1 MKKAFLKEEVMK
13 ELEQLG
19 VTSIILDGYYTEES
33 EDDLQLHTPVT
44 QIIFENALKQ
54 NDEAIFFTDEDY
66 LAQVFVEDN
75 ELKVE
80 IARHNLEEFE
90 NGIEYREF
98 EFKNEITSE
107 IYEKEGN

>member
-1 MKKAFLKEEVMK
+1 MKKAFVKEEVMN

-19 VTSIILDGYYTEES
+19 VTSIILDGYYIVES
-33 EDDLQLHTPVT
+33 EDDLLSHTPLT
-44 QIIFENALKQ
+44 QIIYDNALKQ
-54 NDEAIFFTDEDY
+54 NEEVIHFTEEDY
-66 LAQVFVEDN
+66 VAQVFVEYN

-107 IYEKEGN
+107 LYEKEEN